1 MEKIF
6 DEIVDG
12 KRVIKLKMTE
22 TEIEETKKEILQSL
36 IKKLKKMLIFNSDF
50 LDQIFKCWS

>member
-22 TEIEETKKEILQSL
+22 TEIEEAKKRKAEMEERENQ
-36 IKKLKKMLIFNSDF
+36 
-50 LDQIFKCWS
+50 

>member
-22 TEIEETKKEILQSL
+22 AEIEAAKKRKAEMEVRKQ
-36 IKKLKKMLIFNSDF
+36 K
-50 LDQIFKCWS
+50 

>member
-22 TEIEETKKEILQSL
+22 AEIEAAKKRKAEMEARKQ
-36 IKKLKKMLIFNSDF
+36 K
-50 LDQIFKCWS
+50 QV

>member
-22 TEIEETKKEILQSL
+22 IEIEEAKKRKAEIEERE
-36 IKKLKKMLIFNSDF
+36 N
-50 LDQIFKCWS
+50 

>member
-12 KRVIKLKMTE
+12 KRVIKLRLTE
-22 TEIEETKKEILQSL
+22 AEKEAAKKRKAEMEAKLTK
-36 IKKLKKMLIFNSDF
+36 
-50 LDQIFKCWS
+50 

>member
-22 TEIEETKKEILQSL
+22 AEMEATKKHKAEMEA
-36 IKKLKKMLIFNSDF
+36 KRKAK
-50 LDQIFKCWS
+50 

>member
-12 KRVIKLKMTE
+12 KRVIKLQLTE
-22 TEIEETKKEILQSL
+22 AEIEEAKKRKAEMEEMKS
-36 IKKLKKMLIFNSDF
+36 K
-50 LDQIFKCWS
+50 

>member
-12 KRVIKLKMTE
+12 KRVIKLRLTE
-22 TEIEETKKEILQSL
+22 AEIEAAKKRKAEMEARKQ
-36 IKKLKKMLIFNSDF
+36 K
-50 LDQIFKCWS
+50 QV

>member
-12 KRVIKLKMTE
+12 KRVIKLRL
-22 TEIEETKKEILQSL
+22 TKAEMEAA
-36 IKKLKKMLIFNSDF
+36 KKRKAEMEARKA
-50 LDQIFKCWS
+50 K

>member
-12 KRVIKLKMTE
+12 KRVIKVKMTE
-22 TEIEETKKEILQSL
+22 AKIEVAKKRKAEIEARKAK
-36 IKKLKKMLIFNSDF
+36 
-50 LDQIFKCWS
+50 

>member
-12 KRVIKLKMTE
+12 KRVIKLKMIE
-22 TEIEETKKEILQSL
+22 AEIEAAKKCKAEIEARKQ
-36 IKKLKKMLIFNSDF
+36 KKA
-50 LDQIFKCWS
+50 

>member
-22 TEIEETKKEILQSL
+22 AEIEAAKNAELRWKQEEKKNR
-36 IKKLKKMLIFNSDF
+36 FNMF
-50 LDQIFKCWS
+50 VA

>member
-6 DEIVDG
+6 DEIVNG

-22 TEIEETKKEILQSL
+22 FEIEEAKKRKAEIEAR
-36 IKKLKKMLIFNSDF
+36 KAK
-50 LDQIFKCWS
+50 

>member
-1 MEKIF
+1 LKGKITLEKIF

-22 TEIEETKKEILQSL
+22 AEIEAAKKRKAEMEAR
-36 IKKLKKMLIFNSDF
+36 KAK
-50 LDQIFKCWS
+50 

>member
-22 TEIEETKKEILQSL
+22 AEIEAAKKRKAKIEAR
-36 IKKLKKMLIFNSDF
+36 KAK
-50 LDQIFKCWS
+50 